1 MVRLKLKTKKADVKE
16 RSCAA
21 DDESAAHEPC
31 AGCTPEAH

>member
-21 DDESAAHEPC
+21 DDESAHEPC